1 MVFGSECE
9 YVVRRFISY
18 NKLLGDIHM
27 EEEMQEVNKY
37 ADQAAD
43 MAITYAPQLALAV
56 VTLLIGLWI
65 IKVVCSGLSKAFTK
79 SAMEATLQK
88 FLESLIS
95 IGLKALLF
103 ISVASMIGI
112 ETTSFIAI
120 LGAAGLAVGLA
131 LQGSLGNFAG
141 GVLILLFRPYKLGD
155 FIESCGHA
163 GVVRQIA
170 IFNTIMTTGDNKTII
185 LPNGAVSNGAITNY
199 STQKTRRVDIV
210 FGVGY
215 DDDLRK
221 AKDIL
226 TGLIEADTRILKDP
240 APMIVVSA
248 LGDSAVDITTRS
260 WVAAADYWGVYFDLM
275 ENAKLALDEAGIS
288 IPYPQ
293 TDVHL
298 HKVA

>member
-1 MVFGSECE
+1 
-9 YVVRRFISY
+9 
-18 NKLLGDIHM
+18 
-27 EEEMQEVNKY
+27 MQEVNKY
-37 ADQAAD
+37 ADQAID
-43 MAITYAPQLALAV
+43 MAVTYAPQLALAIA
-56 VTLLIGLWI
+56 TLIIGLWI
-65 IKVVCSGLSKAFTK
+65 IKAVCGGLNRAFTR
-79 SAMEATLQK
+79 SQMEATLQK

-103 ISVASMIGI
+103 ISVASMVGI

-141 GVLILLFRPYKLGD
+141 GVLILLFRPYKVGD
-155 FIESCGHA
+155 FIEACGQS
-163 GVVRQIA
+163 GVVREIA

-199 STQKTRRVDIV
+199 STQETRRVDIV

-215 DDDLRK
+215 DDDLKK

-226 TGLIEADTRILKDP
+226 TGLIEADARILKDP
-240 APMIVVSA
+240 APMVVVSA

-260 WVAAADYWGVYFDLM
+260 WVASADYWGVYFDLM

>member
-1 MVFGSECE
+1 MVFVAGYE
-9 YVVRRFISY
+9 YFVGQFIFY
-18 NKLLGDIHM
+18 HKQFGVLDLVD
-27 EEEMQEVNKY
+27 EMQEVNKY
-37 ADQAAD
+37 ADQAMD
-43 MAITYAPQLALAV
+43 MAMTYAPQLALAI
-56 VTLLIGLWI
+56 VTLIIGLWI
-65 IKVVCSGLSKAFTK
+65 IKAVCSGLSRVFTK
-79 SAMEATLQK
+79 SEMEATLQT

-95 IGLKALLF
+95 VGLKALLL
-103 ISVASMIGI
+103 ISFASMVGI

-141 GVLILLFRPYKLGD
+141 GVLILLFRPYKVGD
-155 FIESCGHA
+155 FIEACGHS
-163 GVVRQIA
+163 GIVRQIA
-170 IFNTIMTTGDNKTII
+170 IFNTIMTTGDNKTVI

-199 STQKTRRVDIV
+199 STQENRRVDIV

-215 DDDLRK
+215 DDDLKK

-226 TGLIEADTRILKDP
+226 AGLIEADARILKDP

-260 WVAAADYWGVYFDLM
+260 WVASADYWGVYFDLM
-275 ENAKLALDEAGIS
+275 ENAKLGLDEAGIS

-298 HKVA
+298 HQVA